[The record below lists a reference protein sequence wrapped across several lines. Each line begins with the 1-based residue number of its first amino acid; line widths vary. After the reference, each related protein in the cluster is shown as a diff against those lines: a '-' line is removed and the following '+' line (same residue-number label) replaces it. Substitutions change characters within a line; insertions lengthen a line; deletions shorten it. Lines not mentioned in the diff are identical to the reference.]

1 MSKATIHVQE
11 PSEEMK
17 QKIVRARQAIATQK
31 SRFLKCPYCQHKA
44 ISVFDDTRGHVEAKC
59 VALLTGAWIE
69 IERARRKSPHRQCR
83 PPHGEGVD

>member
-1 MSKATIHVQE
+1 MSKSEVHVQE

-17 QKIVRARQAIATQK
+17 QKIIRARIAISTQK

-59 VALLTGAWIE
+59 SKCGHITAFDVLNM
-69 IERARRKSPHRQCR
+69 RRLRLNRRYSIRI
-83 PPHGEGVD
+83 